1 MGMGVVSTNPLETT
15 GHPHGA
21 KRVAETTP
29 NGGFGGGF
37 GHPLGSM
44 GVAELLPVPT
54 GGGFSHPLE
63 DQGVARPPQVAKGMV
78 VATPIF
84 FLFYFFEKYIF

>member
-1 MGMGVVSTNPLETT
+1 VVSTNPLETT

-21 KRVAETTP
+21 KGMAETTP

-44 GVAELLPVPT
+44 GVVELLPVPT

-63 DQGVARPPQVAKGMV
+63 DQGVARPPPCSQGDGCSH
-78 VATPIF
+78 PNFFSFLIF
-84 FLFYFFEKYIF
+84 